1 MKNFKKFQKIP
12 KISKRNCH
20 SHKGDFGRVC
30 ILAGS
35 LGMSGAAVLAA
46 TAALRAGAGLVT
58 AAVPKGILPIV
69 ASMNPC
75 YMTTPLAE
83 DNKGIISKKAIS
95 QILQLSASNDVMAA
109 GPGIA
114 QSSQLRFIIETLI
127 KQQNLKLILDADG
140 LNNLAKIKN
149 WNLINKSS
157 LVLTPHPGE
166 MKRLWQ
172 SISRDPLPTNRDE
185 QAAILAQKTKTVVVL
200 KGAET
205 VVADSKR
212 VYVNETGNPG
222 MATGG
227 SGDVLTG
234 ILAALI
240 GQKFELFDAAVLAV
254 YVHGLAA
261 DIAAKKTGQISLV
274 PTDIIEYLSDAFI
287 NIDKNEMD

>member
-157 LVLTPHPGE
+157 LVLTQHPGE